1 MKRTQHGLSVFTL
14 AAAGAVV
21 LAGSSTALAQKKDSK
36 PAAPKQ
42 APAKPPAAKACAVDP
57 AKSSKAT
64 DKAAEAKKLFGLG
77 EKLVAAE
84 DWACAALAFKTAD
97 SLQPD
102 PRPKYKMAT
111 ALDKVQASA
120 DAASKP
126 AKVLEAIAAYKSFLS
141 SYEALAAS
149 AADADKARAEK
160 QKAKADEAR
169 GRVEEL
175 AKTPGSV
182 TIRLQGPGALEA
194 PSVKVDDKEVPGTP
208 GADNTTVW
216 TVALAPG
223 SHRVA
228 AAAKGMQA
236 ATQEVTL
243 TTAEAKEITVA
254 LAPAPVAAVE
264 TVTPPPTT
272 DPAPT
277 ATATEAPPPPVPAPA
292 PKQERSKVPA
302 IVTLSLAGAGAVLGG
317 VFGGLALDSKGKFDA
332 TPTTALA
339 DETDRNALI
348 ADMSFA
354 VAITFAVT
362 GTVLLLTGD
371 EKAADQ
377 KALVGPRKAAAK
389 AGPKAFVAPLVSP
402 TMGGASLML
411 SF

>member
-1 MKRTQHGLSVFTL
+1 
-14 AAAGAVV
+14 
-21 LAGSSTALAQKKDSK
+21 
-36 PAAPKQ
+36 
-42 APAKPPAAKACAVDP
+42 
-57 AKSSKAT
+57 
-64 DKAAEAKKLFGLG
+64 
-77 EKLVAAE
+77 
-84 DWACAALAFKTAD
+84 
-97 SLQPD
+97 
-102 PRPKYKMAT
+102 MAT

-126 AKVLEAIAAYKSFLS
+126 AKVLEAIAAYKSFLG

-149 AADADKARAEK
+149 SADADKARAEK
-160 QKAKADEAR
+160 QKPKADEAR
-169 GRVEEL
+169 GRLEEL

-182 TIRLQGPGALEA
+182 TIRLQGPSALEA
-194 PSVKVDDKEVPGTP
+194 PTVKVDDKEVPGTT
-208 GADNTTVW
+208 GADNATVW

-223 SHRVA
+223 SHRVTA
-228 AAAKGMQA
+228 SAKGMQA
-236 ATQEVTL
+236 ATQEVAL
-243 TTAEAKEITVA
+243 TTAETKEVTVA

-264 TVTPPPTT
+264 PV
-272 DPAPT
+272 
-277 ATATEAPPPPVPAPA
+277 APPPPDPTPVASTPENPPPPPAPA

-371 EKAADQ
+371 EKPADQ
-377 KALVGPRKAAAK
+377 KAMVGPRRAAAK

-402 TMGGASLML
+402 TMGGASLLL